1 MKSILTV
8 LEKQTTIPRA
18 APLPWTTK
26 TTDDEDSFLSTEKET
41 HADGGKFG
49 LAVGRPDSQFPNL
62 NFDRFPWCRKLKT
75 PQAPTNGCFAGA
87 ADDRTKTETTTTT
100 ASSRRRR
107 AICAWRRSRLR
118 SNPLAEIHTAIRTA
132 LQSTRSRR
140 HFHSR
145 HSKHGDKLVVVDF
158 SRAE

>member
-1 MKSILTV
+1 MSKNLAVQIKERTTSMIWEVRIDEKGSDAALHEDILTV

-62 NFDRFPWCRKLKT
+62 NFDRFPWCRKLKN
-75 PQAPTNGCFAGA
+75 PTS
-87 ADDRTKTETTTTT
+87 ADEWLF
-100 ASSRRRR
+100 
-107 AICAWRRSRLR
+107 CRSR
-118 SNPLAEIHTAIRTA
+118 
-132 LQSTRSRR
+132 
-140 HFHSR
+140 
-145 HSKHGDKLVVVDF
+145 
-158 SRAE
+158 